1 MWCGPFCL
9 LLLMPAGFRL
19 LGLLLIVALAVA
31 NASFIGAVVE
41 FSPSFPD
48 FGKAYS
54 REEAVLTMMQNVHRL
69 DAFAA
74 QARSL
79 GAQIIVFPEYG
90 IQADEPFSNWTRAPG
105 PGSIVPF
112 TEPIPHLHANPCV
125 APQRFPGANISVAL
139 SCMAVRHNMTIVAA
153 YGDLVTCA
161 PAGPPCRADGMAMY
175 NTAVAFG
182 EDGTVIG
189 RYHKH
194 HLFEEPYYD
203 VDATQNRTTFVTS
216 FGVEFGVFI
225 CFDII
230 FEVLP
235 WPKSVTHFV
244 FPTEWSNT
252 FFPGLTAHREQQLW
266 TALHGAVLLAANQGQ
281 NANISGSGIWQHGTE
296 LAAFFNP
303 TMAPQDKL
311 LVATVTA

>member
-1 MWCGPFCL
+1 MLPLIPLLVL
-9 LLLMPAGFRL
+9 LLQAAG
-19 LGLLLIVALAVA
+19 IS
-31 NASFIGAVVE
+31 ASFIGAVVE

-48 FGKAYS
+48 FGKTYT
-54 REEAVLTMMQNVHRL
+54 RDEAISAMMQNVNRL

-74 QARSL
+74 QARAQ

-90 IQADEPFSNWTRAPG
+90 IQADEPRSNWTRAAG

-112 TEPIPHLHANPCV
+112 TEPIPPLHTNPCV
-125 APQRFPGANISVAL
+125 APQRFPGADISVAL
-139 SCMAVRHNMTIVAA
+139 SCMAIRHNMTIVAA
-153 YGDLVTCA
+153 YGDLITCA
-161 PAGPPCRADGMAMY
+161 PSMPPCRADGKAMY

-182 EDGTVIG
+182 DDGTILG
-189 RYHKH
+189 RYHKE
-194 HLFEEPYYD
+194 HLFEEAYYD
-203 VDATQNRTTFVTS
+203 VDAKPNATTFVTS
-216 FGVEFGVFI
+216 FGVEFGAFI

-235 WPKSVTHFV
+235 PKSVKHFV

-252 FFPGLTAHREQQLW
+252 FLPGVTAHRAQRLW
-266 TALHGAVLLAANQGQ
+266 SEVHGAVLLAANQGQ
-281 NANISGSGIWQHGTE
+281 NANISGSGIWQHGAE

-303 TMAPQDKL
+303 TMTPQDKL